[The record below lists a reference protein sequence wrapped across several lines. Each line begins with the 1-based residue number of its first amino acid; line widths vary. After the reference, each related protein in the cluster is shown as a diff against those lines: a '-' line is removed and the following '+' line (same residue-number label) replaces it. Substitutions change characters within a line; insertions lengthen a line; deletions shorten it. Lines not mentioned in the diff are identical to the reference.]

1 MDENENRI
9 VLNGNN
15 NNILSLKVNS
25 HKINKNYLIDY
36 ISFAKII
43 SSFGVV
49 TLHING
55 GFWFYNV
62 SKKKKWIIQNIYET
76 LFYYSVP
83 FFVLCI
89 GATLLNFRERYGLY
103 EYNKKRIIKVFVPL
117 IGWTFVLYLYKVY
130 ILKNIKK
137 ESFNFVSLWNYF
149 FSSKLY
155 LIYSSLHIFLITYM
169 LIPLVAY
176 VENSNKLRIYTYCF
190 FLLLITQ
197 SIIPYL
203 INLFA
208 DKMIY
213 IYKINVGY
221 MIYIFAGYIIHNYN
235 FSRLSTKII
244 YILGVLSFF
253 IHLLGTNILTFR
265 YNRIIIIHKGYL
277 NLPCILHSCS
287 FFVFVKNY
295 SYLVYNKI
303 DKKYINKIGS
313 LTLGPFFMHLVVIE
327 TFNKFFKFDNL
338 IKFNVL
344 LISFIIF
351 QYV

>member
-1 MDENENRI
+1 
-9 VLNGNN
+9 
-15 NNILSLKVNS
+15 
-25 HKINKNYLIDY
+25 
-36 ISFAKII
+36 
-43 SSFGVV
+43 
-49 TLHING
+49 
-55 GFWFYNV
+55 
-62 SKKKKWIIQNIYET
+62 
-76 LFYYSVP
+76 
-83 FFVLCI
+83 
-89 GATLLNFRERYGLY
+89 
-103 EYNKKRIIKVFVPL
+103 
-117 IGWTFVLYLYKVY
+117 
-130 ILKNIKK
+130 
-137 ESFNFVSLWNYF
+137 
-149 FSSKLY
+149 
-155 LIYSSLHIFLITYM
+155 M

-221 MIYIFAGYIIHNYN
+221 MIYIFARYIIHNYN

-244 YILGVLSFF
+244 YILGILSFF
-253 IHLLGTNILTFR
+253 INLLGTNILTFR

-344 LISFIIF
+344 LSSFIIF
-351 QYV
+351 SICLVISSILKKIPILKILVP